1 MILYTGAVLAI
12 LLLVLFFRLRC
23 KKDAFAPFGQA
34 NSEENIRQ
42 ILRQAIKERSLFELH
57 PHLGDGRRTPLLR
70 CIPERLRPD
79 GLILESD
86 WPEEQAAAL
95 VGQKAG
101 CYFTLSRGQRKVL
114 YYAFVTCIQRL
125 ETEDHG
131 CSLVL
136 SLPLR
141 LENRRKRSFLRMP
154 PTKEYLTGAALW
166 AADSMPETDKFPMPR
181 SWPKAALIVIS
192 EKDTGRAEFK
202 AEEFI
207 LDNLSA
213 GGCKLHI
220 PRRHLP
226 PGWAQP
232 LSLKE
237 LMLFLELMDPDTR
250 KKLRFWL
257 HCRISYLTELKE
269 RMEAGLQFVS
279 WGKENGGDVE
289 AMERIHW
296 LNLAQDEGVPMLA
309 AWIQRRNIEEEAS

>member
-12 LLLVLFFRLRC
+12 LLLVLFFLLRY
-23 KKDAFAPFGQA
+23 KKGDLALSGQLH
-34 NSEENIRQ
+34 SEEGIRQ
-42 ILRQAIKERSLFELH
+42 ILRQAIKEHSLFELH

-70 CIPERLRPD
+70 CIPERLRQD

-86 WPEEQAAAL
+86 WPEEQARAL
-95 VGQKAG
+95 VSKKAG
-101 CYFTLSRGQRKVL
+101 CHFTISRGQRKL
-114 YYAFVTCIQRL
+114 LHYAFATCIQRL

-154 PTKEYLTGAALW
+154 PTREYLAGAALW
-166 AADSMPETDKFPMPR
+166 AADSMPGTDEFPLPR
-181 SWPKAALIVIS
+181 AWPKAALIVMS
-192 EKDTGRAEFK
+192 EKDTGRAGFK

-207 LDNLSA
+207 LENLSA
-213 GGCKLHI
+213 GGCKLRI
-220 PRRHLP
+220 PRRRLP
-226 PGWAQP
+226 PSWGRP
-232 LSLKE
+232 LSLGE

-257 HCRISYLTELKE
+257 HCRISHLTELQE
-269 RMEAGLQFVS
+269 GMEAGLQFIS
-279 WGKENGGDVE
+279 WGKEDGENTE
-289 AMERIHW
+289 TMERIRW
-296 LNLAQDEGVPMLA
+296 LNLAQDEGVPALA